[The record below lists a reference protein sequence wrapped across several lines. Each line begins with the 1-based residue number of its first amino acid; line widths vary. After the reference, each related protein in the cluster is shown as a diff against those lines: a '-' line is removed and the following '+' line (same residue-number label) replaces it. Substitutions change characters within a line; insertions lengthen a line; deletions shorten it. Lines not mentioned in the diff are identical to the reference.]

1 MNVHRIALIKLI
13 FYFKNKFKPKE
24 YRKMQSGV
32 IRPLASML
40 PRKLFNQEHEA
51 FRDTVRKFYEKEV
64 APHTEKF
71 ESQRHVDRHLWNQA
85 GELGLLCC
93 TMPEEYGGSG
103 VDRLYSMILIEEQAY
118 AMDSATGFSLHSDIV
133 ANYILNFGNENQK
146 LYWLPRMATGECVTA
161 IAMTEPG
168 TGSDLQA
175 VRTTAELDGDEYI
188 INGSKIFITNG
199 FLCDMVIV
207 VCKTGDS
214 EKGSANLSLIMV
226 EADRVGF
233 SKGKPL
239 NKVGMKGQD
248 TCELFFQ
255 DVRVPKTNL
264 LGVEGMGFIMLMKEL
279 AWERMLVAIISQS
292 GAEAAFAHTVA
303 YTKERKAFGKS
314 ISHFQ
319 NTRFKLAELRTEIDF
334 CRAYLDRC
342 MELQLDQQLSIE
354 AAAAAKYKISDM
366 YSKVVDE
373 CLQLHGGYGY
383 MLEYPIAR
391 AYLDNRANR
400 IYAGTNEI
408 MKELISRGL

>member
-1 MNVHRIALIKLI
+1 
-13 FYFKNKFKPKE
+13 
-24 YRKMQSGV
+24 MQSGA
-32 IRPLASML
+32 IRPIPNML
-40 PRKLFNQEHEA
+40 PRKLLNEEHEA

-64 APHTEKF
+64 VPNIARYE
-71 ESQRHVDRHLWNQA
+71 QQQHVDRDLWNKA
-85 GELGLLCC
+85 GELGLLC
-93 TMPEEYGGSG
+93 TTISEAYGGSG

-133 ANYILNFGNENQK
+133 ANYISNFGNEQQK
-146 LYWLPRMATGECVTA
+146 QSWLPKMASGACVTA

-175 VRTTAELDGDEYI
+175 VKTSAVLDGNDYV

-199 FLCDMVIV
+199 YLCDMAIV
-207 VCKTGDS
+207 VCKTGNN

-226 EADRVGF
+226 EAGRAGF

-239 NKVGMKGQD
+239 NKIGMKGQD
-248 TCELFFQ
+248 TCELFF
-255 DVRVPKTNL
+255 DNVRVPKENL
-264 LGVEGMGFIMLMKEL
+264 LGMEGMGFMMLMKES
-279 AWERMLVAIISQS
+279 AWERMLVAIICQA
-292 GAEAAFAHTVA
+292 GAEAAFAHTVQ
-303 YTKERKAFGKS
+303 YTKDRKAFGKS
-314 ISHFQ
+314 ISSFQ

-342 MELQLDQQLSIE
+342 MELQLSESLGID
-354 AAAAAKYKISDM
+354 AAAAAKYKISEM
-366 YSKVVDE
+366 FSKVVDE

-391 AYLDNRANR
+391 AYIDNRANR

-408 MKELISRGL
+408 MKELISRSL

>member
-1 MNVHRIALIKLI
+1 
-13 FYFKNKFKPKE
+13 
-24 YRKMQSGV
+24 MQSGA
-32 IRPLASML
+32 IRPLNNML
-40 PRKLFNQEHEA
+40 PRNLFNAEHEA
-51 FRDTVRKFYEKEV
+51 FRETVRKFYAKEV
-64 APHTEKF
+64 VPNIEKY
-71 ESQRHVDRHLWNQA
+71 EQQQHVDRELWNKA
-85 GELGLLCC
+85 GAMGLLCA
-93 TMPEEYGGSG
+93 TMPEAYGGSG

-118 AMDSATGFSLHSDIV
+118 AMDSSTGFSLHSDIV
-133 ANYILNFGNENQK
+133 ANYINNFGSEAQK
-146 LYWLPRMATGECVTA
+146 HYWLTRMASGETVTA

-175 VRTTAELDGDEYI
+175 VRTTAVLEGDDYI

-199 FLCDMVIV
+199 YLCDMAIV

-214 EKGSANLSLIMV
+214 EKGSANLSLIIV

-239 NKVGMKGQD
+239 NKIGMKGQD
-248 TCELFFQ
+248 TCELFF
-255 DVRVPKTNL
+255 DHVRVPKENL
-264 LGVEGMGFIMLMKEL
+264 LGLEGMGFMMLMKEL
-279 AWERMLVAIISQS
+279 AWERMLVAIICQA
-292 GAEAAFAHTVA
+292 GAEAALAHTVQ

-314 ISHFQ
+314 ISSFQ

-342 MELQLDQQLSIE
+342 MQLQLEDNLGVD
-354 AAAAAKYKISDM
+354 AAAAAKYKISEM
-366 YSKVVDE
+366 FSKVVDE

-408 MKELISRGL
+408 MKELISRSL

>member
-1 MNVHRIALIKLI
+1 
-13 FYFKNKFKPKE
+13 
-24 YRKMQSGV
+24 MQSGA
-32 IRPLASML
+32 IRPLTNML
-40 PRKLFNQEHEA
+40 PRNLFNAEHEA
-51 FRDTVRKFYEKEV
+51 FRETVRKFYAKEV
-64 APHTEKF
+64 VPNIEKY
-71 ESQRHVDRHLWNQA
+71 EQQQHVDRELWNKA
-85 GELGLLCC
+85 GAMGLLCA
-93 TMPEEYGGSG
+93 TMPEAYGGSG

-118 AMDSATGFSLHSDIV
+118 AMDSSTGFSLHSDIV
-133 ANYILNFGNENQK
+133 ANYINNFGSEAQK
-146 LYWLPRMATGECVTA
+146 HYWLTRMASGETVTA

-175 VRTTAELDGDEYI
+175 VRTTAVLEGDDYI

-199 FLCDMVIV
+199 YLCDMAIV

-214 EKGSANLSLIMV
+214 EKGSANLSLIIV

-239 NKVGMKGQD
+239 NKIGMKGQD
-248 TCELFFQ
+248 TCELFF
-255 DVRVPKTNL
+255 DNVRVPKENL
-264 LGVEGMGFIMLMKEL
+264 LGMEGMGFMMLMKEL
-279 AWERMLVAIISQS
+279 AWERMLVAIICQA
-292 GAEAAFAHTVA
+292 GAEAALAHTVQ

-314 ISHFQ
+314 ISSFQ

-342 MELQLDQQLSIE
+342 MQLQLEDNLGVD
-354 AAAAAKYKISDM
+354 AAAAAKYKISEM
-366 YSKVVDE
+366 FSKVVDE

-408 MKELISRGL
+408 MKELISRSL